1 MVTATVEFTAQAAV
15 SLLDVAAMEEGAR
28 GGEADPL
35 IHGGAGALVE
45 ISTKVTPF
53 FKRAAL
59 RLK

>member
-15 SLLDVAAMEEGAR
+15 GLLDVAAMEEGAS

-45 ISTKVTPF
+45 VPT
-53 FKRAAL
+53 
-59 RLK
+59 